1 MPIRSLY
8 IISCFYVTHFSL
20 CCSSCCEDA
29 CLLVWMVPFS
39 EAEVATDAVDA
50 DRGCSPPPPAPPPA
64 TEPRDPT
71 ALPPPPAL
79 LLPPPEASAG
89 RLLSELLEFFLSEV
103 NLERE
108 GGKNK
113 ANLRITLASLYTT

>member
-1 MPIRSLY
+1 M
-8 IISCFYVTHFSL
+8 
-20 CCSSCCEDA
+20 
-29 CLLVWMVPFS
+29 
-39 EAEVATDAVDA
+39 ATDAVDA

-108 GGKNK
+108 GKKNK
-113 ANLRITLASLYTT
+113 ANLRITQASLYTT